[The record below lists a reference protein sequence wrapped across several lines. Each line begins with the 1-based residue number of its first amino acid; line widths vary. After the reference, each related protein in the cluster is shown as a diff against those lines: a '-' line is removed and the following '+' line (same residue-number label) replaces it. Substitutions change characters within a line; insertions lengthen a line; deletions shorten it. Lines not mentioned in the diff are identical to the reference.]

1 MGTIQFQF
9 DRVAKIL
16 AVFLAFCLPISTTI
30 TQVLLLGI
38 VICICGS
45 GQWKMGAALLVTHPV
60 VRMGFCLWLIF
71 CLGILYSVAPLA
83 DSFQMLAKMSKVLYL
98 SVLIPLFVEDKWR
111 RRAII
116 AFIFA
121 MILSL
126 ILGSLKTYH
135 ILPSFL
141 QVSRYHNCAFKN
153 HIDTNLLM
161 SMAVFFLGH
170 YLFLHSSRYLKIVIM
185 ALLLLMTIYILGISE
200 GRTGYVIFSALWL
213 LFLWQRMT
221 LKQCLLGLSFLIVV
235 LSAAYLLPSQLQ
247 QRLSHVVAEL
257 DHYRK
262 GNASGSVG
270 QRLEFLQSS
279 FVLVKQ
285 KPWVGFGTGG
295 FKTAYTAYANEH
307 NQDTTSNPH
316 SEFFNILV
324 QWGLLGFMV
333 FLIFIWTLFK
343 SSLRLPVNEKFIAQ
357 GILFGI
363 LVGCTANSLLMDFTS
378 GYFFVI
384 FIAILL
390 AALPSPLFEKQPAT
404 SRTTL
409 SETAS
414 LEEMLRPAE
423 VNHLRDG
430 VVL

>member
-9 DRVAKIL
+9 DRIAKIL
-16 AVFLAFCLPISTTI
+16 AVSLAFCIPISTTI
-30 TQVLLLGI
+30 TQVLLLCI
-38 VICICGS
+38 VICIFVS
-45 GQWKMGAALLVTHPV
+45 GQWKTGAALLVSHPA
-60 VRMGFCLWLIF
+60 VRMGICLWLIF
-71 CLGILYSVAPLA
+71 CLGILYSVAPLS
-83 DSFQMLAKMSKVLYL
+83 DSFHMLAKMSKVLYL
-98 SVLIPLFVEDKWR
+98 AVLIPLFVEEKWR
-111 RRAII
+111 RKAII
-116 AFIFA
+116 AFILA
-121 MILSL
+121 MILTL

-135 ILPSFL
+135 LLPAFSE
-141 QVSRYHNCAFKN
+141 VRYHNCAFKN

-161 SMAVFFLGH
+161 SMTVFFLGH
-170 YLFLHSSRYLKIVIM
+170 YLFLQTNRYLKIAIM
-185 ALLLLMTIYILGISE
+185 TLLMLMTVYVLGISE
-200 GRTGYVIFSALWL
+200 GRTGYVIFSTLWL

-221 LKQCLLGLSFLIVV
+221 LKQCLLGLSFLILV

-247 QRLSHVVAEL
+247 QRLSHVVAEV

-262 GNASGSVG
+262 GNAIGSVG

-279 FVLVKQ
+279 FALVKQ
-285 KPWVGFGTGG
+285 KPWLGFGTGG
-295 FKTAYTAYANEH
+295 FKTAYTAYAKEH

-333 FLIFIWTLFK
+333 FLIFMWTLFK
-343 SSLRLPVNEKFIAQ
+343 SSLLLPVKEKFIAQ

-363 LVGCTANSLLMDFTS
+363 LVGCTANSLIMDFTS
-378 GYFFVI
+378 GYFFVT

-390 AALPSPLFEKQPAT
+390 AALPSPLLQKQPAV

-409 SETAS
+409 LETAS
-414 LEEMLRPAE
+414 LEERLRPAE